1 MSQQVVPSRMNL
13 GVFKQKIV
21 AAKKGHELLKKKC
34 DALKTRFRVVMIN
47 LLDTKKSMGNEA
59 QEALLLF
66 AKAQWAAGEF
76 HQNVK
81 DSVKR
86 ASIRIELTSEN
97 IAGVQL
103 PIMHLKDTEDLDS
116 NINQIGIARGGQTIQ
131 RCREKFKELL
141 QLLVQIASHQT
152 SFLTMDEVIK
162 VTNRRVNALE
172 YLVIPNFIKI
182 TGYIQQELDE
192 QSREDY
198 YRLKK
203 VLDNKKRMIAEEA
216 AIKEK
221 TLREQRAEQGIQEE
235 DEENDP
241 DVIF

>member
-13 GVFKQKIV
+13 GVYKQKIIG
-21 AAKKGHELLKKKC
+21 ARKGHELLKKKC
-34 DALKTRFRVVMIN
+34 DALKTRFRTVMIN
-47 LLDTKKSMGNEA
+47 LLDTKKSMGTEA
-59 QEALLLF
+59 QDALLLF

-86 ASIRIELTSEN
+86 ASIRIELASEN

-103 PIMHLKDTEDLDS
+103 PIMHLKDTEELDS

-131 RCREKFKELL
+131 RCREKFKDLL

-152 SFLTMDEVIK
+152 AFLTLDEVIK

-172 YLVIPNFIKI
+172 YLVIPNFVNV

-203 VLDNKKRMIAEEA
+203 VLDNKKKMIAEDAEIA
-216 AIKEK
+216 AK
-221 TLREQRAEQGIQEE
+221 TLKEQRLADGIEE

-241 DVIF
+241 DIIF

>member
-1 MSQQVVPSRMNL
+1 MNL
-13 GVFKQKIV
+13 GVYKQKIV
-21 AAKKGHELLKKKC
+21 GARKGHELLKKKC
-34 DALKTRFRVVMIN
+34 DALKTRFRTVMIN
-47 LLDTKKSMGNEA
+47 LLDTKKSMGTEA
-59 QEALLLF
+59 QDALLLF

-86 ASIRIELTSEN
+86 ASIRIELSSEN

-103 PIMHLKDTEDLDS
+103 PNMHLKDTEELDS

-131 RCREKFKELL
+131 RCREKFKDLL
-141 QLLVQIASHQT
+141 QLLVQISSHQT
-152 SFLTMDEVIK
+152 AFLTLDEVIK

-172 YLVIPNFIKI
+172 YLVIPNFVTI

-203 VLDNKKRMIAEEA
+203 VLDNKKKMIAEEEE
-216 AIKEK
+216 IKAK
-221 TLREQRAEQGIQEE
+221 TLKEQRLAEGIEE
-235 DEENDP
+235 DEEHDP
-241 DVIF
+241 DIIF

>member
-1 MSQQVVPSRMNL
+1 MSKQVVPSRMNL

-21 AAKKGHELLKKKC
+21 GAKKGHELLKKKC
-34 DALKTRFRVVMIN
+34 DALKTRFRIVMVN
-47 LLDTKKSMGNEA
+47 LLDTKKSMGSEA

-86 ASIRIELTSEN
+86 ASIRIELATEN

-116 NINQIGIARGGQTIQ
+116 NIGQIGIARGGQTIQ
-131 RCREKFKELL
+131 RCREKFKDLL

-152 SFLTMDEVIK
+152 AFMTLDEVIK

-172 YLVIPNFIKI
+172 HLVIPSFI
-182 TGYIQQELDE
+182 TVVNYIQQELDE

-203 VLDNKKRMIAEEA
+203 VLDNKKKMIAEDE
-216 AIKEK
+216 AIKAK
-221 TLREQRAEQGIQEE
+221 TLKDQRTAEGVEE
-235 DEENDP
+235 EFEENDP

>member
-1 MSQQVVPSRMNL
+1 MNL
-13 GVFKQKIV
+13 GVYKQKIV
-21 AAKKGHELLKKKC
+21 GARKGHELLKKKC
-34 DALKTRFRVVMIN
+34 DALKTRFRTVMIN
-47 LLDTKKSMGNEA
+47 LLDTKKSMGTEA
-59 QEALLLF
+59 QDALLLF

-86 ASIRIELTSEN
+86 ASIRIELSSEN

-103 PIMHLKDTEDLDS
+103 PMMYLKDTEELDS

-131 RCREKFKELL
+131 RCREKFKDLL

-152 SFLTMDEVIK
+152 AFLTLDEVIK

-172 YLVIPNFIKI
+172 YLVIPNFVTI

-203 VLDNKKRMIAEEA
+203 VLDNKKKMIAEEEE
-216 AIKEK
+216 IKAK
-221 TLREQRAEQGIQEE
+221 TLKEQRLAEGIEE

-241 DVIF
+241 DIIF

>member
-1 MSQQVVPSRMNL
+1 MSKQVVPSRMNL
-13 GVFKQKIV
+13 GLFKQKIIG
-21 AAKKGHELLKKKC
+21 ARKGHELLKKKC

-47 LLDTKKSMGNEA
+47 LLDTKKSMGTEA

-86 ASIRIELTSEN
+86 ASIRIELSSDN

-103 PIMHLKDTEDLDS
+103 PVMHLKDTEELDS

-141 QLLVQIASHQT
+141 LLLVQIASHQT
-152 SFLTMDEVIK
+152 SFMTLDEVIK

-172 YLVIPNFIKI
+172 HLVIPSFIV
-182 TGYIQQELDE
+182 TVNYIQQELDE

-203 VLDNKKRMIAEEA
+203 VLDNKKRMIAEEE
-216 AIKEK
+216 AIKAQ
-221 TLREQRAEQGIQEE
+221 TLREQRAADGIAEENEEE
-235 DEENDP
+235 DP
-241 DVIF
+241 DLIF

>member
-13 GVFKQKIV
+13 GVYKQKIV
-21 AAKKGHELLKKKC
+21 GARKGHELLKKKC

-47 LLDTKKSMGNEA
+47 LLDTKKSMGTEA
-59 QEALLLF
+59 QDALLLF

-86 ASIRIELTSEN
+86 ASIRIELSSEN

-103 PIMHLKDTEDLDS
+103 PIMHLKDTEELDS
-116 NINQIGIARGGQTIQ
+116 NISQIGISRGGQTIQ

-152 SFLTMDEVIK
+152 AFLTLDETIK

-172 YLVIPNFIKI
+172 YLVIPNFVSTTI
-182 TGYIQQELDE
+182 YIQQELDE

-198 YRLKK
+198 FRLKK
-203 VLDNKKRMIAEEA
+203 VIDNKKKMIAEEE
-216 AIKEK
+216 AIKAKIAKEN
-221 TLREQRAEQGIQEE
+221 RAAEGLLEEE
-235 DEENDP
+235 DEDA

>member
-13 GVFKQKIV
+13 GVYKQKIV
-21 AAKKGHELLKKKC
+21 GARKGHELLKKKC
-34 DALKTRFRVVMIN
+34 DALKTRFRTVMIN
-47 LLDTKKSMGNEA
+47 LLDTKKSMGTEA
-59 QEALLLF
+59 QDALLLF

-86 ASIRIELTSEN
+86 ASIRIELSSEN

-103 PIMHLKDTEDLDS
+103 PMMYLKDTEELDS

-131 RCREKFKELL
+131 RCREKFKDLL

-152 SFLTMDEVIK
+152 AFLTLDEVIK

-172 YLVIPNFIKI
+172 YLVIPNFVTI

-203 VLDNKKRMIAEEA
+203 VLDNKKKMIAEEEE
-216 AIKEK
+216 IKAK
-221 TLREQRAEQGIQEE
+221 TLKEQRLAEGIEE

-241 DVIF
+241 DIIF